1 MGIPVYFKTLIN
13 EYQDDILITKKIDH
27 VEALFLD
34 LNCLIH
40 PCCRGETDESV
51 MIQKVLDGITKLI
64 EYSGVQRLVYL
75 AVDGVA
81 PMGKMKQQRMRRY
94 KSILEKKGQWDT
106 NAISPGTFFM
116 NRLNDSLD
124 KYEYRDIQI
133 ITSNSSERG
142 EGEHKILH
150 YLKNNKIDDKIVIYG
165 LDADLIMLSLVSRV
179 NNIYLLRERTEYN
192 IEQTESEYIY
202 LTIDSLK
209 TKIMNQFDNP
219 SDSIIDDYLFI
230 CFFLGN
236 DFMNHLPSVSLRYN
250 GYQLLIDAYKKL
262 QDVYQGYFYLID
274 RESDD
279 LICFTFLKEYLQ
291 QLQKVE
297 HQHFMRQQFKREHQ
311 YKRLYAQYSSE
322 HLEFRSYLK
331 NKEVT
336 INHIHDFL
344 HNKIDDKYH
353 EMINHLP
360 ILYYP
365 EEKKYIQDFYP
376 KKKDDLSKDYLES
389 LVWTTHYYFKECI
402 HWKWSS
408 QYNRAPFIKDLSSY
422 LQKGN
427 RIKITKED
435 LSCTPEEQLRYI
447 LPKESHRV
455 HPYKFSPKS
464 CQLKVDTN
472 LMRYLWEC
480 HLDFE

>member
-13 EYQDDILITKKIDH
+13 EYQDDILITEKIDN

-40 PCCRGETDESV
+40 PCCRGETDEAI
-51 MIQKVLDGITKLI
+51 MIKKVLDGITNLI
-64 EYSGVQRLVYL
+64 EYSGVQRLVYI

-94 KSILEKKGQWDT
+94 KSVLEKKGQWDT
-106 NAISPGTFFM
+106 NAISPGTYFM
-116 NRLNDSLD
+116 NKLNDSLD
-124 KYEYRDIQI
+124 KYGHKNLEIIKDI
-133 ITSNSSERG
+133 SSKRG

-150 YLKNNKIDDKIVIYG
+150 YLKNNKIENKIVIYG

-179 NNIYLLRERTEYN
+179 TNIYLLRERTEYN
-192 IEQTESEYIY
+192 IEKTESEYIY

-209 TKIMNQFDNP
+209 NKIMNLFDYR
-219 SDSIIDDYLFI
+219 SDSIIDDYLVI

-236 DFMNHLPSVSLRYN
+236 DFMNHLPSISLRYD
-250 GYQLLIDAYKKL
+250 GYQLLLDTYKRL
-262 QDVYQGYFYLID
+262 QNEYQGHFYLVD
-274 RESDD
+274 RDSEDI
-279 LICFTFLKEYLQ
+279 LCFTFLKEYLQ
-291 QLQKVE
+291 LLQKQE
-297 HQHFMRQQFKREHQ
+297 KKHFIRQQSKREHQ
-311 YKRLYAQYSSE
+311 YKRFNSQYNSE
-322 HLEFRSYLK
+322 YLDFRNYLK
-331 NKEVT
+331 NKELT
-336 INHIHDFL
+336 IDNIHDFL
-344 HNKIDDKYH
+344 HNKTDDKYR
-353 EMINHLP
+353 EMINNLP

-402 HWKWSS
+402 DWKWSS
-408 QYNRAPFIKDLSSY
+408 KYNRAPFIKDLSSY
-422 LQKGN
+422 LQGGN
-427 RIKITKED
+427 QIKIIKED
-435 LSCTPEEQLRYI
+435 KSFTSKEQLRYI
-447 LPKESHRV
+447 LPKESHNI
-455 HPYKFSPKS
+455 HSYDFSYKS